1 MGGVGRSLSE
11 RRQSIELAMRFVST
25 LAEKETK
32 ELVASYTA
40 HRFSFVHTMGF
51 PSLDFDLHPRFGERV
66 NGSTSWNP
74 AIFRVLSCM

>member
-32 ELVASYTA
+32 ELLASTA
-40 HRFSFVHTMGF
+40 HRFSFVHTRGF
-51 PSLDFDLHPRFGERV
+51 PCLDFDLHPRFGKGMK
-66 NGSTSWNP
+66 GSTSWNP
-74 AIFRVLSCM
+74 AIFRVLYYM